1 MTVSDLSPDA
11 LARLEMKLMADLEIV
26 RKVRA
31 LLEEHRAVLGLE
43 ASPAVPRSSTGGA
56 TASLPS
62 PAAMPNQ
69 PAVPV
74 EPRKSAEEIFTEGL
88 LALPESGFTIKAFKQ
103 ILQKVA
109 DVTLKDSSVKTFL
122 NRMIRKQH
130 VVVLESRVGRGGSLY
145 RCTLPRPEP
154 ADDLPDDPVPPAD
167 PAHPPAESANQPPAT
182 SP

>member
-43 ASPAVPRSSTGGA
+43 TSPAVPRPSGA
-56 TASLPS
+56 GAEVSLPS
-62 PAAMPNQ
+62 PAAMPSQ
-69 PAVPV
+69 PAVPT

-88 LALPESGFTIKAFKQ
+88 VALPEGGFTIKAFKQ
-103 ILQKVA
+103 ILRKMA
-109 DVTLKDSSVKTFL
+109 DLTPKDSSVKTFL
-122 NRMIRKQH
+122 NRMIRKGQ
-130 VVVLESRVGRGGSLY
+130 VVVLESRKGRGGSLY
-145 RCTLPRPEP
+145 RCTLPRPKP
-154 ADDLPDDPVPPAD
+154 ADDLPAEKVPPAD
-167 PAHPPAESANQPPAT
+167 PAPPPVESANQPPAA